1 MASIRRNAVE
11 IALNT
16 PVVSLIPVATAP
28 WEAHYLEQLDALRAA
43 VRAFVGWAA

>member
-1 MASIRRNAVE
+1 ME

-28 WEAHYLEQLDALRAA
+28 PEATAERMA
-43 VRAFVGWAA
+43 VRRVAIA

>member
-1 MASIRRNAVE
+1 MK

-28 WEAHYLEQLDALRAA
+28 WEATAERTAA
-43 VRAFVGWAA
+43 RSVAIA